1 MSFKKSLFKNLLTLG
16 GYNYSSQIANFLA
29 SIVLSRLL
37 LPEEYGYVALITVF
51 TGFVVMFAD
60 AGLSFA
66 IIRSDYGHT
75 FHRAITNLSFYIGVF
90 LFLIMCVLAY
100 PIAYFYGDLT
110 LVGPTL
116 VMSLTFIIGAFKIA
130 PMAVFSKELDFNYVG
145 KVRLVANMVSIG
157 LMILFAFMGLSY
169 WSLILP
175 QLFLH
180 LVQYIMFDYKLRLG
194 FRFYPWSYTVVA
206 FKKTKSLITNLSG
219 FNLINYWAR
228 NADNL
233 IIGKYYSSYDL
244 GIYNRAYKMLQL
256 SLSLIT
262 GLFGMVLYPSL
273 KKFKDEGGDV
283 KSEYSSILGI
293 ISFLNF
299 PIGAVLILIPVPFVQ
314 LLWGENWI
322 QVAELLPYFGLL
334 IFFQTMISTT
344 GHIYI
349 LLERERTFMIVGVI
363 SAALMVAA
371 IITGAFFSMEMV
383 VVLYSSVYM
392 LIIVPYHLYIG
403 FVKTFGFDWSYII
416 RFWVPKL
423 LIGAGLLI
431 SIYFYDYINQVE
443 INLNKQLDLS
453 FALQIALVTT
463 FLIHLIYFQRNELG
477 KLHQLIRQRFKS

>member
-1 MSFKKSLFKNLLTLG
+1 
-16 GYNYSSQIANFLA
+16 
-29 SIVLSRLL
+29 
-37 LPEEYGYVALITVF
+37 
-51 TGFVVMFAD
+51 
-60 AGLSFA
+60 
-66 IIRSDYGHT
+66 
-75 FHRAITNLSFYIGVF
+75 
-90 LFLIMCVLAY
+90 
-100 PIAYFYGDLT
+100 
-110 LVGPTL
+110 
-116 VMSLTFIIGAFKIA
+116 
-130 PMAVFSKELDFNYVG
+130 
-145 KVRLVANMVSIG
+145 
-157 LMILFAFMGLSY
+157 
-169 WSLILP
+169 
-175 QLFLH
+175 
-180 LVQYIMFDYKLRLG
+180 
-194 FRFYPWSYTVVA
+194 
-206 FKKTKSLITNLSG
+206 
-219 FNLINYWAR
+219 
-228 NADNL
+228 
-233 IIGKYYSSYDL
+233 
-244 GIYNRAYKMLQL
+244 MLQL

-322 QVAELLPYFGLL
+322 QVADLLPYFGLL